1 MIMSRGSKWNRRNR
15 WNKNRAAA
23 AGLAGSLFIT
33 AFCGLLPQH
42 VFAEEAQDAVIE
54 IASAGDLIALSE
66 QCSYDSYSL
75 GKTVKLTADIDL
87 TDQDFS
93 GISYFSGTF
102 DGGGHTISGVDLEEK
117 GSNVGFFRYLGKNAF
132 VSNLNIS
139 GTVHVTGT
147 QNNIGGIAGVNY
159 GTINGSSFSGSVS
172 GDTAV
177 GAIAGVNKSGAQ
189 IVATSSDADVSA
201 TDQTGGI
208 AGKNEGLIDQCTSAS
223 RVNTQE
229 LDTTLDIGGV
239 DLGTLNL
246 TQNVVDRN
254 DMGGIAGTSNGVL
267 SGCTNTGTVGFKHT
281 GYNVGGIAGSQ
292 KGKVLSCTNEGEVYG
307 RKDVGGIVG
316 QAEPYIESEYL
327 KDRVDQVQ
335 DSVNSISSTLNG
347 LSSSVSSASADVNA
361 YAESITNQYRQAA
374 DELSNSLNE
383 LSDSMQDVSP
393 QTQEAFDNIENAM
406 NQMKDI
412 QGDDAILS
420 EDQKNALEDQWQIV
434 SDNLKNV
441 TDSMAD
447 SSETAEDFVN
457 DISGKLNTG
466 NVTSDIQGMA
476 DTVDREMQTIADSI
490 DSISSQIGSIGDTV
504 SDTMGIVSSEDSHI
518 EDISSA
524 DQAENTDGVISQSTN
539 RGTVH
544 GDLNVGGIA
553 GTMNIEYDV
562 DPEYDLDLRGSTNVR
577 LRSTVNDVV
586 IHCVNYGEIISK
598 KDCAGGIAGMQ
609 ELGLIYAG
617 EGYGSVSSDT
627 GDYAGGIAGN
637 SVSAISN
644 SYSLCNVESKNNTGG
659 IAGSGYTMKS
669 CIAVSSISGDGEAK
683 GSLAG
688 TVDEE
693 GDVTG
698 NFFVSDTLG
707 GIDNINYSG
716 VADRTSYEEIMAR
729 DGIPEGFHQLTITFK
744 ADDSVIETKT
754 IAYNG
759 SFGEGDLPQIPEKDG
774 SYAEWPADL
783 VGRAITKNETVEAE
797 YHLWTESIA
806 GEEKSENDKPY
817 FLIEG
822 KFYADDT
829 ISMQTCDSDGLHGNV
844 EYSYEWKLEKKAG
857 DLPETV
863 TGHFYLPDTSGTN
876 EVWYRGKDQTDW
888 QKATASLS
896 GSYLVAD
903 IPCDAD
909 FAVIH
914 RNVDN
919 NRYYMIVAAAACVV
933 LLILLIRKRRKK
945 KTIR

>member
-1 MIMSRGSKWNRRNR
+1 MSRWKKKERNR
-15 WNKNRAAA
+15 WKKNRAAA

-33 AFCGLLPQH
+33 AFCGFLPQH
-42 VFAEEAQDAVIE
+42 VFAEETQDAVIE
-54 IASAGDLIALSE
+54 IASAEDLIVLSG

-75 GKTVKLTADIDL
+75 GKTIRLTADIDL
-87 TDQDFS
+87 TDQEFS
-93 GISYFSGTF
+93 GIPYFSGTF
-102 DGGGHTISGVDLEEK
+102 DGGSHTISGVDLEEK
-117 GSNVGFFRYLGKNAF
+117 GSNVGFFRYLGTNAF
-132 VSNLNIS
+132 VSDLNIS
-139 GTVHVTGT
+139 GSVHVTGS

-159 GTINGSSFSGSVS
+159 GTIRNSSFSGSVN
-172 GDTAV
+172 GDIAV
-177 GAIAGVNKSGAQ
+177 GAIAGANKSGAQ
-189 IVATSSDADVSA
+189 IVGTSSDAEVSA
-201 TDQTGGI
+201 TNQTGGI
-208 AGKNEGLIDQCTSAS
+208 TGNNEGLIDKCTSAS

-246 TQNVVDRN
+246 TQNIVDRN
-254 DMGGIAGTSNGVL
+254 DMGGIAGTSNGVIAD
-267 SGCTNTGTVGFKHT
+267 CINTGTIGYKHT

-316 QAEPYIESEYL
+316 QAEPYVESEYL

-335 DSVNSISSTLNG
+335 DSVNSISTTLNG

-361 YAESITNQYRQAA
+361 YAENITNQYKQAA
-374 DELSNSLNE
+374 DALSDSLNE
-383 LSDSMQDVSP
+383 LSDSMQDTSP
-393 QTQEAFDNIENAM
+393 QTQEYFDNIENAM

-412 QGDDAILS
+412 QGDDKILS
-420 EDQKNALEDQWQIV
+420 DDQKNAIEDQWQIV
-434 SDNLKNV
+434 RDNLKNV

-457 DISGKLNTG
+457 DISGKLNAG

-490 DSISSQIGSIGDTV
+490 DSISAQIGSISDTV
-504 SDTMGIVSSEDSHI
+504 SDTMGMVSSDESPI

-524 DQAENTDGVISQSTN
+524 NQAENTDGVISQSTN

-562 DPEYDLDLRGSTNVR
+562 DPEYDLDLKDSTNVR

-586 IHCVNYGEIISK
+586 THCINYGQITSK
-598 KDCAGGIAGMQ
+598 KDCAGGITGMQ
-609 ELGLIYAG
+609 ELGLIYAS
-617 EGYGSVSSDT
+617 EGYGNISSDT
-627 GDYAGGIAGN
+627 GDYAGGITGN

-659 IAGSGYTMKS
+659 IAGSGYTVKN
-669 CIAVSSISGDGEAK
+669 CIAIASVSGDGEAK

-729 DGIPEGFHQLTITFK
+729 DGIPEGFHKLTITFK

-759 SFGEGDLPQIPEKDG
+759 SFGEGDLPEIPEKDG
-774 SYAEWPADL
+774 YYAEWPKDL
-783 VGRAITKNETVEAE
+783 VGHAITKNETVEAD

-806 GEEKSENDKPY
+806 GDEKTDNDKSY

-822 KFYADDT
+822 KFYAEDT
-829 ISMQTCDSDGLHGNV
+829 ISMQTCDLDGLHGNV
-844 EYSYEWKLEKKAG
+844 EYAYEWKLNKKDG
-857 DLPETV
+857 KKPDTV
-863 TGHFYLPDTSGTN
+863 TGHFYVKDTSGSN
-876 EVWYRGKDQTDW
+876 EVWYRRKDETDW
-888 QKATASLS
+888 QKAQTALS

-903 IPCDAD
+903 IPCNAD
-909 FAVIH
+909 FAVLH
-914 RNVDN
+914 KDMDN
-919 NRYYMIVAAAACVV
+919 SRYTMLAVAAIGVFLAA
-933 LLILLIRKRRKK
+933 LFLRKRRKK
-945 KTIR
+945 AKKK